1 MQIKSRNPERAPAI
15 IGMLST
21 FCSLF
26 IVESFY
32 VSVVDYSFCSNK
44 MV

>member
-1 MQIKSRNPERAPAI
+1 MRIKSRNPERAPAI
-15 IGMLST
+15 IGRLST